1 MLTNQRIGLKMQV
14 DVYHSILQQDI
25 EYWDV
30 HDTDEAFDT
39 LWASADCVDDIMRCP
54 NDLLSMLS
62 NIISTS
68 YILYTKN
75 KSLLYIMMLLTPA
88 QMIVQHYLS
97 GLDYYVSRKA
107 WKKNINSRSDWG
119 EVLDSKNF
127 RTVRSFVRE
136 PREVKMFQQ
145 ELEQETETRATSSAL
160 RSLFEPIQSIVGQSS
175 ELMGLFYGGRMV
187 VDGTLE
193 ADAITVNGVTLAETI
208 SDTVGGMVAGNTET
222 GVAVTYEDSD
232 NTLDFVLGATQTT
245 VTSLKNAALVIGRD
259 ADNDIDFS
267 TDNNIVF
274 RAGGADQV
282 KLIDGVFSAG
292 IDSDVDLGTT
302 AVRFKD
308 AFVDSITVTGAVTA
322 NSLDIEGNVDV
333 NGILETDALTIAGIS
348 LSESIADTVGAMVG
362 GNTESGISVTYN
374 DSDNTL
380 DFDVIDPT
388 ITLTGDVT
396 GSATMTNLGS
406 VSIATTRTA
415 GSTSTADIADNAITE
430 AKVVNDAI
438 SRAKLKDEVSFLII
452 NAAGSTVKSLYG
464 AGS

>member
-1 MLTNQRIGLKMQV
+1 MATVNVTTANTFEQWRVKTNEIGTAVGNTAEVTVSDIGATSIVAALKAHQGIVVGSVTVAGSTMTGNLV
-14 DVYHSILQQDI
+14 FNDNKKVILGTSSDGLEIYHDG
-25 EYWDV
+25 
-30 HDTDEAFDT
+30 
-39 LWASADCVDDIMRCP
+39 
-54 NDLLSMLS
+54 S
-62 NIISTS
+62 NS
-68 YILYTKN
+68 YIADTGTG
-75 KSLLYIMMLLTPA
+75 SLKVTA
-88 QMIVQHYLS
+88 
-97 GLDYYVSRKA
+97 A
-107 WKKNINSRSDWG
+107 
-119 EVLDSKNF
+119 
-127 RTVRSFVRE
+127 TVDF
-136 PREVKMFQQ
+136 
-145 ELEQETETRATSSAL
+145 SAN
-160 RSLFEPIQSIVGQSS
+160 
-175 ELMGLFYGGRMV
+175 
-187 VDGTLE
+187 VDIDGILE

-333 NGILETDALTIAGIS
+333 NGILETDALTVAGIS
-348 LSESIADTVGAMVG
+348 IAETIADTVGAMVG
-362 GNTESGISVTYN
+362 GNTESGISVTYE

-380 DFDVIDPT
+380 DFNINDPT

-396 GSATMTNLGS
+396 GSGTMTNLGS
-406 VSIATTRTA
+406 FSIATTRTA

-438 SRAKLKDEVSFLII
+438 SRAKLKDEVSLLII
-452 NAAGSTVKSLYG
+452 NAAGSTVKTMYG

>member
-1 MLTNQRIGLKMQV
+1 MANTVNVTTANTFEQWRVKTNELGTKIGDLDLVTSSDIGATTLVAAVKAHQGIVAGSVTVAGSTMTGNLV
-14 DVYHSILQQDI
+14 FNDGKKVILGTSSDGLEIYHDGS
-25 EYWDV
+25 
-30 HDTDEAFDT
+30 H
-39 LWASADCVDDIMRCP
+39 
-54 NDLLSMLS
+54 
-62 NIISTS
+62 S
-68 YILYTKN
+68 YIADTGTG
-75 KSLLYIMMLLTPA
+75 SLKVTAPTVEFSA
-88 QMIVQHYLS
+88 
-97 GLDYYVSRKA
+97 
-107 WKKNINSRSDWG
+107 NID
-119 EVLDSKNF
+119 
-127 RTVRSFVRE
+127 
-136 PREVKMFQQ
+136 
-145 ELEQETETRATSSAL
+145 
-160 RSLFEPIQSIVGQSS
+160 
-175 ELMGLFYGGRMV
+175 
-187 VDGTLE
+187 VDGTME
-193 ADAITVNGVTLAETI
+193 ADAITVNGVALATFVR
-208 SDTVGGMVAGNTET
+208 DTVGTNMFSSNTET
-222 GVAVTYEDSD
+222 GIAVTYDTTND
-232 NTLDFVLGATQTT
+232 NVDFALNVAQTT
-245 VTSLKNAALVIGRD
+245 ITSLTNAALVIGRD
-259 ADNDIDFS
+259 ADNDIDFA
-267 TDNNIVF
+267 TDNNIIF

-282 KLIDGVFSAG
+282 KLIDGVLQPVT
-292 IDSDVDLGTT
+292 DSDVDLGTT
-302 AVRFKD
+302 GVRFKNTFTD
-308 AFVDSITVTGAVTA
+308 AITVTGAVTA